1 MSLQEEKRTVKM
13 TEKGMEEQK
22 SRQMQARKNK
32 LGQLTSMIRQIEE
45 LMADDANVDIVK
57 NKLRVDFSNLQ
68 QEFQDLNHN
77 LQRFMSKEEFSEN
90 QNNWFEPKASIK

>member
-1 MSLQEEKRTVKM
+1 MDSQEEKRTVKL

-22 SRQMQARKNK
+22 SRQVQVRKNK
-32 LGQLTSMIRQIEE
+32 LSQLISMTRQIEE

-68 QEFQDLNHN
+68 Q
-77 LQRFMSKEEFSEN
+77 
-90 QNNWFEPKASIK
+90 